1 VFLEGGK
8 RTLSKPII
16 KKDPITPDIL
26 NKIIDMYGKDHSNLK
41 NVRLCAMLLLG
52 YAGFLRY
59 SEIANLKMENINL
72 FPSYIVVNIV
82 SGKTDVYRRGNNVV
96 IAKTNGKACPVSWL
110 LRYISLAE
118 LRYDSED
125 FIFRA
130 IRYFKSKNV
139 YKLINVNRSLSY
151 TRARELLINCLTV
164 LGLDSSKFCLHSLR
178 SGDTTAA
185 AANNISDRLIKEHGR
200 WKTDFSKDGYIQDTI
215 SNQLSVS
222 ANLGI

>member
-1 VFLEGGK
+1 
-8 RTLSKPII
+8 
-16 KKDPITPDIL
+16 
-26 NKIIDMYGKDHSNLK
+26 
-41 NVRLCAMLLLG
+41 MLLLG

-59 SEIANLKMENINL
+59 SEIANLKMENVNF
-72 FPSYIVVNIV
+72 FPSYIVVIIV

-118 LRYDSED
+118 LRYDNED
-125 FIFRA
+125 FIVRA

-139 YKLINVNRSLSY
+139 YKLINVNRPLSY

-178 SGDTTAA
+178 SGGTTAA

-200 WKTDFSKDGYIQDTI
+200 WKTEFSKDGYIQDTI

>member
-1 VFLEGGK
+1 
-8 RTLSKPII
+8 
-16 KKDPITPDIL
+16 
-26 NKIIDMYGKDHSNLK
+26 MYGKDHSNLK

-59 SEIANLKMENINL
+59 SEIANLKMENIKF
-72 FPSYIVVNIV
+72 FPSDIVVNIV
-82 SGKTDVYRRGNNVV
+82 SGKTNVYRRGNNVV

-110 LRYISLAE
+110 LKYISLAE
-118 LRYDSED
+118 LRYESED

-139 YKLINVNRSLSY
+139 HKLINVNRPLSY

-178 SGDTTAA
+178 SGGTIAA
-185 AANNISDRLIKEHGR
+185 AANNISDGLIKKHGR
-200 WKTDFSKDGYIQDTI
+200 WETDFSKDGYIQDTI

-222 ANLGI
+222 ANFTVVKELRSELFCHLPVQVN